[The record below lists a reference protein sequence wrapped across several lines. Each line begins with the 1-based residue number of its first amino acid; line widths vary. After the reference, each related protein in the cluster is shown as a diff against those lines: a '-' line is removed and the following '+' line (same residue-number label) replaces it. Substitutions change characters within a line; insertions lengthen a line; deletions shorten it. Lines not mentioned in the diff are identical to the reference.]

1 MLGYQLVQDQ
11 RLKLALTPE
20 LKQSIHILS
29 LPADELIQ
37 YLREQMTENP
47 VFEFEDSWE
56 TRAFSG
62 RSRRSE
68 GKRLER
74 DPLWN
79 TARAQD
85 TMEGKLKSQLRL
97 LSLPAEVYRAAAY
110 MAGNLNDDGYLDIPL
125 TEIRLALNVTEEVLK
140 DALESLQ
147 SLEPAGIAGRDLR
160 ECLMLQIVRDSN
172 PVPFA
177 FEIADKYLPELAHGN
192 SGHITSALRITRE
205 QVTSAS
211 RYIRSLNPRP
221 GLVLGEFEQQFIV
234 PDAVV
239 ELHGNGFTV
248 SMHSSNLPKLS
259 ISNEW
264 RSWSKIRNSAEEN
277 PYLNS
282 CFKSAEWLVRSLEMR
297 KATLTKVVCAIME
310 QQQAFLSAGAKGL
323 RPMTLNTISSKLDMH
338 ESTVSR
344 AVHGKYVLTPHGVL
358 PLKYFFAAGL
368 SASADGGEVSSRMVQ
383 ARIKELIDSE
393 DKRSP
398 YSDQKIVDMLL
409 TEGIRMSRR
418 TVTKYREELRIL
430 SSSGRR
436 DRK

>member
-37 YLREQMTENP
+37 YLHEQATENP
-47 VFEFEDSWE
+47 VLELEDGWE
-56 TRAFSG
+56 ARAYSG
-62 RSRRSE
+62 RIRRGE
-68 GKRLER
+68 GMRLER

-79 TARAQD
+79 AAGTQD
-85 TMEGKLKSQLRL
+85 TMEEKLKSQLRL

-125 TEIRLALNVTEEVLK
+125 TEIRSMLNVSEAVLMA
-140 DALESLQ
+140 ALESLQ

-160 ECLMLQIVRDSN
+160 ECLLLQIARDPDS
-172 PVPFA
+172 VPFA
-177 FEIADKYLPELAHGN
+177 YEIVDNYLPELAHGN
-192 SGHITSALRITRE
+192 LERITSDLRISKE
-205 QVTSAS
+205 QATSAS

-221 GLVLGEFEQQFIV
+221 GLAMGAFNRQFIV

-239 ELHGNGFTV
+239 ERHGDGFTV
-248 SMHSSNLPKLS
+248 SLLSSNVPKLS
-259 ISNEW
+259 ISDEW
-264 RSWSKIRNSAEEN
+264 RNWIKMRKPAEEGLQ
-277 PYLNS
+277 LNT
-282 CFKSAEWLVRSLEMR
+282 CYKSAEWLVRSVEMR
-297 KATLTKVVCAIME
+297 KLTLTRVVCAIME
-310 QQQAFLSAGAKGL
+310 EQQAFLSEGAKGL
-323 RPMTLNTISSKLDMH
+323 RPMTLNTISGKLDMH

-344 AVHGKYVLTPHGVL
+344 AVHGKYVLTPYGVF

-368 SASADGGEVSSRMVQ
+368 STSDGGGVSSRTVQ
-383 ARIKELIDSE
+383 AKIKELIDSE
-393 DKRSP
+393 DKRYP
-398 YSDQKIVDMLL
+398 YSDQKIADMLL
-409 TEGIRMSRR
+409 AEGIRLSRR

-430 SSSGRR
+430 SSSARR